1 MFELLGTTEKADGLF
16 FVKLSFPGFIF
27 CFVPVS
33 KDLFY
38 FKYLLIARQRKLQSS
53 TLDQCQLF
61 RGERKSPTLT
71 KKKSETICEP
81 VLICVSKQLNHLHEK
96 QKQGTVLGFLGKKYF
111 MQGVDALP

>member
-1 MFELLGTTEKADGLF
+1 M
-16 FVKLSFPGFIF
+16 
-27 CFVPVS
+27 
-33 KDLFY
+33 
-38 FKYLLIARQRKLQSS
+38 KLQSS

-61 RGERKSPTLT
+61 RGERKSPTLK

-96 QKQGTVLGFLGKKYF
+96 QKQGTVLGVFSGKKYF